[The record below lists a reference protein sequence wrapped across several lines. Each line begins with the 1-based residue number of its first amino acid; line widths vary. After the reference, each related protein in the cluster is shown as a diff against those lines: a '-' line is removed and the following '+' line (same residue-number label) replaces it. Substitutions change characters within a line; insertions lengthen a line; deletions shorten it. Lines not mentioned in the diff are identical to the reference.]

1 MKIFE
6 QARGQ
11 ATGIKLLTGQ
21 EPVKLHQELEV
32 HIVALGRLAVGAAHV
47 VTIEINAYSEWK
59 RKKAMVSFFMFKH
72 ALSRVKKKR
81 RIRKEKKTS
90 KWFLLFLFFLSFF
103 LFFFPLAQR
112 IEEEN

>member
-1 MKIFE
+1 MTIFQE
-6 QARGQ
+6 ARGR

-59 RKKAMVSFFMFKH
+59 RKKPWSAFLCSSMLFRGLK
-72 ALSRVKKKR
+72 
-81 RIRKEKKTS
+81 RKE
-90 KWFLLFLFFLSFF
+90 
-103 LFFFPLAQR
+103 
-112 IEEEN
+112 EEEKRENQ